1 MPTKTPKSQSSTATK
16 APKTLRA
23 TKASNPKN
31 EMSPKTP
38 AKEKPKATIRKK
50 RTPGKASTKLAP
62 GFSLEQKAPAVEPV
76 ISHDD
81 IALRAYFIGERRQ
94 KMGWPGDSATD
105 WADAEKQ
112 LRAEALE
119 KPLKKR

>member
-1 MPTKTPKSQSSTATK
+1 MATK
-16 APKTLRA
+16 KVSASPSSKGIKKSAPKKA
-23 TKASNPKN
+23 DVTKSV
-31 EMSPKTP
+31 
-38 AKEKPKATIRKK
+38 EKPKVAARKK
-50 RTPGKASTKLAP
+50 RTAGKTGSKLAP
-62 GFSLEQKAPAVEPV
+62 SFLLEPKKPKADPV

-81 IALRAYFIGERRQ
+81 ISLRAYFIAERRQ

-105 WADAEKQ
+105 WADAEAQ

>member
-1 MPTKTPKSQSSTATK
+1 MPTKSPKSQSSTANK
-16 APKTLRA
+16 APKPLRA
-23 TKASNPKN
+23 TKASQPTSEK
-31 EMSPKTP
+31 SPKTL
-38 AKEKPKATIRKK
+38 AKEKPKATVRKK
-50 RTPGKASTKLAP
+50 RTPGKASAKLAR
-62 GFSLEQKAPAVEPV
+62 GFSLEQKAPAVEPK

-112 LRAEALE
+112 LRAESLE

>member
-1 MPTKTPKSQSSTATK
+1 MPTKTPKSQSSTS
-16 APKTLRA
+16 
-23 TKASNPKN
+23 TKASKSKS

-38 AKEKPKATIRKK
+38 AKKKPKATVRKK
-50 RTPGKASTKLAP
+50 RIPGKASSKLAP
-62 GFSLEQKAPAVEPV
+62 GFSLEQKAPAIEPV

-94 KMGWPGDSATD
+94 KMGWPGDSGTD

-119 KPLKKR
+119 KPLRKR

>member
-1 MPTKTPKSQSSTATK
+1 MPTKKSPKSSATK
-16 APKTLRA
+16 AAKAPK
-23 TKASNPKN
+23 
-31 EMSPKTP
+31 SPV
-38 AKEKPKATIRKK
+38 AEKPKATRKK
-50 RTPGKASTKLAP
+50 RTPGKASAKLTP
-62 GFSLEQKAPAVEPV
+62 SFTLEPKAPAAEPV

-94 KMGWPGDSATD
+94 KMGWAGDSATD
-105 WADAEKQ
+105 WADAVSQ

>member
-1 MPTKTPKSQSSTATK
+1 MPAKTPKSQSSTATK
-16 APKTLRA
+16 APTTLRA
-23 TKASNPKN
+23 TKAAKPKN
-31 EMSPKTP
+31 EKSPKTP
-38 AKEKPKATIRKK
+38 AKEKPKATLRKK
-50 RTPGKASTKLAP
+50 RTPGKASAKLAP
-62 GFSLEQKAPAVEPV
+62 GFSLELKAPCFEPV

-94 KMGWPGDSATD
+94 KMGWPGDSGTD

-119 KPLKKR
+119 KPMKKR

>member
-1 MPTKTPKSQSSTATK
+1 MTTKTPKSQSSTATK
-16 APKTLRA
+16 ASKS
-23 TKASNPKN
+23 KSDK
-31 EMSPKTP
+31 SPKTP
-38 AKEKPKATIRKK
+38 AKEKPKATVRKK
-50 RTPGKASTKLAP
+50 RAPGKASAKLAP
-62 GFSLEQKAPAVEPV
+62 GFSLEVKAPAVEPV
-76 ISHDD
+76 IPHDD

-94 KMGWPGDSATD
+94 KMGWPGDSGTD

>member
-1 MPTKTPKSQSSTATK
+1 MATTKKSSKTASK
-16 APKTLRA
+16 AVRPSKTA
-23 TKASNPKN
+23 AG
-31 EMSPKTP
+31 
-38 AKEKPKATIRKK
+38 KPKATTRKK
-50 RTPGKASTKLAP
+50 RTPGKSTTKLPAS
-62 GFSLEQKAPAVEPV
+62 FSLEPKPPVTAPV

-81 IALRAYFIGERRQ
+81 IALRAYFLAERRQ

>member
-1 MPTKTPKSQSSTATK
+1 MPSKSPKSQSSAAK
-16 APKTLRA
+16 VP
-23 TKASNPKN
+23 KAS
-31 EMSPKTP
+31 KTKSGKSAKST
-38 AKEKPKATIRKK
+38 AKEKPKATARKK
-50 RTPGKASTKLAP
+50 RTPGKVSSKLTP
-62 GFSLEQKAPAVEPV
+62 SFTLEAKAPAVEPV

-94 KMGWPGDSATD
+94 KMGWAGDSGTD
-105 WADAEKQ
+105 WADAVSQ

>member
-23 TKASNPKN
+23 TKASNPKS
-31 EMSPKTP
+31 EMSPKPP
-38 AKEKPKATIRKK
+38 AKEKPKATVRKK
-50 RTPGKASTKLAP
+50 RAPGKASAKLAP
-62 GFSLEQKAPAVEPV
+62 GFSLELKAPAVEPV

-94 KMGWPGDSATD
+94 KMGWPGDSGTD
-105 WADAEKQ
+105 WSDAEKQ

-119 KPLKKR
+119 KPLRKR